1 MAPPGVPKD
10 RQSRRILRQS
20 TFIAPSTGE
29 RVKRVFSLRDASRLD
44 IASAEDETRPLLPNN
59 TAPQQLP
66 WHAAVAQYVRDQY
79 HDAAAFWVSTTGQ
92 GIFKCSL
99 AYLLGSMATFV
110 PPIAAL
116 IGRQDSKH
124 MVATVTVYFHPAR
137 TIGSMHEAT
146 VLAMIAFCYA
156 AFISFT
162 SMGMSMVLGQNGLLS
177 LAHVI
182 DLVVF
187 CGIGLGF
194 VAWTKQ
200 YFGHPLVNVACSL
213 ASLGTITSLVKE
225 GSVQTGHFSEDKV
238 AQILIMVLMG
248 VAATTLVNF
257 VVLPVR
263 ARRRLH
269 MDLVKSTDLMG
280 EILINTTRAF
290 LVGEE
295 DILHNGTG
303 GQPRIEIL
311 TDTSL

>member
-1 MAPPGVPKD
+1 MAGPGAPRD
-10 RQSRRILRQS
+10 RHARRVLRQS
-20 TFIAPSTGE
+20 TYIAPSTGE
-29 RVKRVFSLRDASRLD
+29 RMKRVFSLRDASRRNL
-44 IASAEDETRPLLPNN
+44 ATGEDETQPLLPNN
-59 TAPQQLP
+59 TSFRKPTWRESTIQNAR
-66 WHAAVAQYVRDQY
+66 QYVRDTEK
-79 HDAAAFWVSTTGQ
+79 FWRSTTGQ

-146 VLAMIAFCYA
+146 VLALIAFCYA

-162 SMGMSMVLGQNGLLS
+162 SMGLSMFLGQNDLLT

-182 DLVVF
+182 DLLVF
-187 CGIGLGF
+187 CGGGLGF
-194 VAWTKQ
+194 IAWTKQ
-200 YFGHPLVNVACSL
+200 HFGHPLVNVACSL

-238 AQILIMVLMG
+238 TQIMIMVLMG
-248 VAATTLVNF
+248 VLATTLINMI
-257 VVLPVR
+257 VLPIR

-269 MDLVKSTDLMG
+269 KDLVKSTDLLG
-280 EILINTTRAF
+280 EIMINTTRAF
-290 LVGEE
+290 LIGEE
-295 DILHNGTG
+295 DILNAGEY
-303 GQPRIEIL
+303 R
-311 TDTSL
+311 DSF